1 MKGWPRFIGT
11 DGPILRPLGLAGPI
25 IRAIALLD
33 YLHTDLLYKLQFLYK
48 RPIFVTRYQIIKY
61 QIKSSI
67 FHFVS
72 SIELKTY

>member
-11 DGPILRPLGLAGPI
+11 ECLILRPLGLAGPI

-48 RPIFVTRYQIIKY
+48 IPIFVTRYQITKY
-61 QIKSSI
+61 QIKLSI
-67 FHFVS
+67 FILYASV
-72 SIELKTY
+72 ELKTY